1 MWLNL
6 ITILL
11 MYMAFLFGVFFLAFY
26 LLVRDKEKRFYKNL
40 EEKLKSDNPF
50 DRISAIIRISSM
62 GIKSKEFIPKL
73 VELLEDKNTDVIE
86 NAQTA
91 LIRIKDNLEKTKNEY
106 NDVLNLLHKSIPKK
120 FLSQFE
126 HSLEL
131 NNNAVKLNTFSI
143 KKSNQNI
150 YPKVLGHR
158 RGKKKK

>member
-11 MYMAFLFGVFFLAFY
+11 MYLGFLFGVFFLAFY

-62 GIKSKEFIPKL
+62 GIRSKEFIPKL
-73 VELLEDKNTDVIE
+73 VGLLEDKNSDVVE
-86 NAQTA
+86 NAQFA
-91 LIRIKDNLEKTKNEY
+91 LIKINNSLEKTRTEY
-106 NDVLNLLHKSIPKK
+106 SNVLDLLHKSIPKN
-120 FLSQFE
+120 FLPQLDR
-126 HSLEL
+126 SLEL
-131 NNNAVKLNTFSI
+131 NSSIKLDTFSI

-150 YPKVLGHR
+150 YPKVLGHKK
-158 RGKKKK
+158 GKKKK

>member
-1 MWLNL
+1 
-6 ITILL
+6 

-50 DRISAIIRISSM
+50 DRISSM